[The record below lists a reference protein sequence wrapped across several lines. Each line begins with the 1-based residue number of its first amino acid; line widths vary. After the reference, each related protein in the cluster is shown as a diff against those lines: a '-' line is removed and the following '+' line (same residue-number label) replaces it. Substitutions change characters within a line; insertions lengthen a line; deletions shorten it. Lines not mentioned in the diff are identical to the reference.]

1 MEALDL
7 LSKLGAAAIGGAALI
22 AASQVPSCARY
33 PTDVAAGVL
42 IGLAVEAATSAA
54 WEAAEMDP

>member
-1 MEALDL
+1 MR
-7 LSKLGAAAIGGAALI
+7 GPALI
-22 AASQVPSCARY
+22 AASQVPRCADY